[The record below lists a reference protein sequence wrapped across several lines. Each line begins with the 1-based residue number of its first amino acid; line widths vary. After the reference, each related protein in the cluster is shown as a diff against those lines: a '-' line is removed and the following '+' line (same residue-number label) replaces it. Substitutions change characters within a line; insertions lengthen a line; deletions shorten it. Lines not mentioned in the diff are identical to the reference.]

1 MPSPGKGS
9 DAMQTLGE
17 RRAEIATG
25 ILTALVFSVLYA
37 PVIISVLFSL
47 VEIRRGK
54 ILWETLSFEPY
65 LTLWSNPSVLAAL
78 SNTAIVAVV
87 SVAIASILAVIL
99 ALYTEWSGAIGRRF
113 LELIVY
119 LPFLLPPIVTGLA
132 LLVASAQLGL
142 NRGVATIIAGHTV
155 FVLAVAYRLVLTRL
169 QALPPSLVEAS
180 FDLGATRWQTLRYVL
195 LPHLASAVITG
206 AMLSLTLSFDETLI
220 STFVAGDQMTLPL
233 RLWAMMRVG
242 FTPEI
247 NALVTLVLLVSIVLS
262 IITAWRLKPTGEME
276 ED

>member
-1 MPSPGKGS
+1 
-9 DAMQTLGE
+9 MQTAGE
-17 RRAEIATG
+17 RRAEVATG
-25 ILTALVFSVLYA
+25 ILTALVFAVLYA
-37 PVIISVLFSL
+37 PVVISVLFSL

-78 SNTAIVAVV
+78 WNTATVAVV
-87 SVAIASILAVIL
+87 SVAVASILAIIL
-99 ALYTEWSGAIGRRF
+99 ALYTQWRGAIGKRF
-113 LELIVY
+113 IELVIY

-132 LLVASAQLGL
+132 LLVASAQLGIK
-142 NRGVATIIAGHTV
+142 RGVATIIVGHTV

-169 QALPPSLVEAS
+169 QALPPSLIEAS
-180 FDLGATRWQTLRYVL
+180 FDLGASRWQTLRYVL
-195 LPHLASAVITG
+195 FPHLASAVITG

-247 NALVTLVLLVSIVLS
+247 NALVTLVLLVSIALS
-262 IITAWRLKPTGEME
+262 IITAWRLRPTEGIE

>member
-1 MPSPGKGS
+1 MRTAS
-9 DAMQTLGE
+9 E
-17 RRAEIATG
+17 HRAEIVTG
-25 ILTALVFSVLYA
+25 ALTAAVFAVLYA
-37 PVIISVLFSL
+37 PVVISVLFSL

-54 ILWETLSFEPY
+54 ILWETLSFDPY

-78 SNTAIVAVV
+78 SNTAIVALV
-87 SVAIASILAVIL
+87 SVAIASVLAVLL
-99 ALYTEWSGAIGRRF
+99 ALYTEWERAIGRRF
-113 LELIVY
+113 LELVIY

-132 LLVASAQLGL
+132 LLVASAQLGI
-142 NRGVATIIAGHTV
+142 NRGLVTIIAGHTV

-180 FDLGATRWQTLRYVL
+180 FDLGASRWQTLRYVL
-195 LPHLASAVITG
+195 LPHLASAVMTG
-206 AMLSLTLSFDETLI
+206 AVLSLTLSFDETLI

-247 NALVTLVLLVSIVLS
+247 NALVTLVLLVSIALA
-262 IITAWRLKPTGEME
+262 ILTAWRLKPKAEME